1 MDKRL
6 FNSNK
11 DRRVKEAL
19 RLKGYDEDEQRGCC
33 DYPGCLED
41 GVYKA
46 PKSRLQLRN
55 YYYFCLEHVREY
67 NKAWNYHKGLNEQQV
82 ENSIRRST
90 TWDRPSWP
98 FGTKHKMFESFVKG
112 NVTDKFDF
120 FEMDSFSKN
129 NREPNKKFNADQLD
143 ALDIMGLK
151 PPIDIAK
158 LKSQY
163 KYLVKIHHPDRN
175 GGDRKAEERLKLINE
190 AYTTLKQ
197 VLS

>member
-1 MDKRL
+1 L

-11 DRRVKEAL
+11 NRRVKEAL
-19 RLKGYDEDEQRGCC
+19 RLKDYDEDEQSGCC

-46 PKSRLQLRN
+46 PKSRLQLRS
-55 YYYFCLEHVREY
+55 YHYFCLEHVREY

-98 FGTKHKMFESFVKG
+98 FGTRHKMFQSFVKG
-112 NVTDKFDF
+112 NVTDNFDF
-120 FEMDSFSKN
+120 FEMDSFSRN

-151 PPIDIAK
+151 PPIDIPK

>member
-1 MDKRL
+1 M

-19 RLKGYDEDEQRGCC
+19 RLKDYDEDEQSGCC

-55 YYYFCLEHVREY
+55 YHYFCLEHVREY

-98 FGTKHKMFESFVKG
+98 FGTRHKMFDSFVKG
-112 NVTDKFDF
+112 NVRDSFNF
-120 FEMDSFSKN
+120 FEMDSFSRN
-129 NREPNKKFNADQLD
+129 NWEPNKKFNADQLD

-151 PPIDIAK
+151 PPIDIPK

>member
-1 MDKRL
+1 M

-19 RLKGYDEDEQRGCC
+19 RLKDYDEDEQSGCC

-55 YYYFCLEHVREY
+55 YHYFCLDHVREY
-67 NKAWNYHKGLNEQQV
+67 NKAWNYHKGLDEQQV

-98 FGTKHKMFESFVKG
+98 FGTRHKMFQSFVKG
-112 NVTDKFDF
+112 NVTDNFDF
-120 FEMDSFSKN
+120 FEMDSFSRN
-129 NREPNKKFNADQLD
+129 NGELNKKFNADQLD

-151 PPIDIAK
+151 PPIDILK

>member
-1 MDKRL
+1 M

-19 RLKGYDEDEQRGCC
+19 RLKDYDEDKQSGCC
-33 DYPGCLED
+33 DHPGCLED
-41 GVYKA
+41 GAYKA

-55 YYYFCLEHVREY
+55 YHYFCLHHVREY

-98 FGTKHKMFESFVKG
+98 FGTKHKMFKSFVKG
-112 NVTDKFDF
+112 NVTDNFDI
-120 FEMDSFSKN
+120 FEMDSFSRN
-129 NREPNKKFNADQLD
+129 NREPIKKFNADQLD

>member
-1 MDKRL
+1 M

-19 RLKGYDEDEQRGCC
+19 RLKDYDEDEQTGCC

-41 GVYKA
+41 GMYKA
-46 PKSRLQLRN
+46 PKSRLQLRS
-55 YYYFCLEHVREY
+55 YHYFCLEHVREY

-98 FGTKHKMFESFVKG
+98 FGTRHKMFQSFVKG
-112 NVTDKFDF
+112 NVADNFDF
-120 FEMDSFSKN
+120 FEMDSFSRN
-129 NREPNKKFNADQLD
+129 NGEPNKKFNADQLD

-151 PPIDIAK
+151 PPIDIPK

>member
-1 MDKRL
+1 M

-19 RLKGYDEDEQRGCC
+19 RLKGYEEDERSGCC

-55 YYYFCLEHVREY
+55 YHYFCLEHVREY

-112 NVTDKFDF
+112 NVTDNFDF
-120 FEMDSFSKN
+120 FEMDSFSRN

>member
-1 MDKRL
+1 M

-11 DRRVKEAL
+11 DRRVEEAL
-19 RLKGYDEDEQRGCC
+19 RLKDYDEDEQSGCC
-33 DYPGCLED
+33 DYPGCLEK
-41 GVYKA
+41 GAYKA

-55 YYYFCLEHVREY
+55 YHYFCLQHVREY

-98 FGTKHKMFESFVKG
+98 FGTRHKMFKSFVKG
-112 NVTDKFDF
+112 NFTDNFDI
-120 FEMDSFSKN
+120 FEMDSFSRN
-129 NREPNKKFNADQLD
+129 NGEPNKKFNADQLD

-151 PPIDIAK
+151 PPIDIVK

>member
-1 MDKRL
+1 M
-6 FNSNK
+6 FNSSK

-19 RLKGYDEDEQRGCC
+19 RLKDYDEDEQSGCC

-55 YYYFCLEHVREY
+55 YHYFCLDHVREY
-67 NKAWNYHKGLNEQQV
+67 NKAWNYHKGLDEQQV

-98 FGTKHKMFESFVKG
+98 FGTRHKMFQSFVKG
-112 NVTDKFDF
+112 NVTDNFDF
-120 FEMDSFSKN
+120 FEMDSFSGN
-129 NREPNKKFNADQLD
+129 NGEPNKKFNADQLD

-151 PPIDIAK
+151 PPIDILK

>member
-1 MDKRL
+1 M

-11 DRRVKEAL
+11 DRRVEEAL
-19 RLKGYDEDEQRGCC
+19 RLKDYDEDEQSGCC

-55 YYYFCLEHVREY
+55 YHYFCLEHVREY

-98 FGTKHKMFESFVKG
+98 FGTKHKMFKSFVKG
-112 NVTDKFDF
+112 NVTDNFDF
-120 FEMDSFSKN
+120 FEMDSFPRN
-129 NREPNKKFNADQLD
+129 NGEPNKKFNADQLD

>member
-1 MDKRL
+1 M

-19 RLKGYDEDEQRGCC
+19 RLKDYDEDEQTGCC

-41 GVYKA
+41 GMYKA
-46 PKSRLQLRN
+46 PKSRLQLRS
-55 YYYFCLEHVREY
+55 YHYFCLEHVREY

-98 FGTKHKMFESFVKG
+98 FGTRHKMFESFVKG
-112 NVTDKFDF
+112 NVRDNFNF
-120 FEMDSFSKN
+120 FEMDSFSRN
-129 NREPNKKFNADQLD
+129 NVGPDKKFNADQLD

>member
-1 MDKRL
+1 M

-11 DRRVKEAL
+11 DRRVEEAL
-19 RLKGYDEDEQRGCC
+19 RLKDYDEDEQSGCC
-33 DYPGCLED
+33 DYPGCLEK

-55 YYYFCLEHVREY
+55 YHYFCLEHVREY

-82 ENSIRRST
+82 EKSIRRST

-98 FGTKHKMFESFVKG
+98 FGTRHKMFKSFVKG
-112 NVTDKFDF
+112 NVTDNFDF
-120 FEMDSFSKN
+120 FEVDSFFRN
-129 NREPNKKFNADQLD
+129 NGRSNKKFNADQLD

-151 PPIDIAK
+151 PPIDIPK

-163 KYLVKIHHPDRN
+163 KYLVKKHHPDRN

-190 AYTTLKQ
+190 AYTTLKK

>member
-1 MDKRL
+1 M

-19 RLKGYDEDEQRGCC
+19 RLKDYDEDEQSSCC
-33 DYPGCLED
+33 DHPGCQED
-41 GVYKA
+41 GVHKA

-55 YYYFCLEHVREY
+55 YHYFCLQHVREY
-67 NKAWNYHKGLNEQQV
+67 NKAWNYHKGLDEQQV

-98 FGTKHKMFESFVKG
+98 FGTKHKMFASFVKG
-112 NVTDKFDF
+112 NVADNFDF
-120 FEMDSFSKN
+120 FEMDSFSRN
-129 NREPNKKFNADQLD
+129 NGELNKKFNSDQLD

-158 LKSQY
+158 LKSRY
-163 KYLVKIHHPDRN
+163 KYLVKIHHPDCN

>member
-1 MDKRL
+1 L
-6 FNSNK
+6 FNSSK

-19 RLKGYDEDEQRGCC
+19 RLKDYDEDEQSGCC
-33 DYPGCLED
+33 AHPGCPED

-55 YYYFCLEHVREY
+55 YHYFCLEHVREY

-112 NVTDKFDF
+112 NVTDNFDI
-120 FEMDSFSKN
+120 FEMDSFSRN
-129 NREPNKKFNADQLD
+129 NGEPNKKFNADQLD

>member
-1 MDKRL
+1 M

-19 RLKGYDEDEQRGCC
+19 RLKDYDEDEQTGCC

-41 GVYKA
+41 GMYKA
-46 PKSRLQLRN
+46 PKSRLQLRS
-55 YYYFCLEHVREY
+55 YHYFCLEHVREY
-67 NKAWNYHKGLNEQQV
+67 NKEWNYHKGLNEQQV

-98 FGTKHKMFESFVKG
+98 FGTRHKMFQSFVKG

-120 FEMDSFSKN
+120 FEMDSFSRN
-129 NREPNKKFNADQLD
+129 NGEPNKKFNADQLD

-151 PPIDIAK
+151 PPIDIPK

>member
-1 MDKRL
+1 M

-19 RLKGYDEDEQRGCC
+19 RLKDYDDDEQSGCC

-55 YYYFCLEHVREY
+55 YHYFCLEHVREY

-98 FGTKHKMFESFVKG
+98 FGTRNKMFESFVKG
-112 NVTDKFDF
+112 NVKDNFNF
-120 FEMDSFSKN
+120 FEMDSFSRN
-129 NREPNKKFNADQLD
+129 NEEPNKKFNVDQLD

-151 PPIDIAK
+151 PPIDIPK

>member
-1 MDKRL
+1 M

-19 RLKGYDEDEQRGCC
+19 RLKDYDEDEQSGCC

-55 YYYFCLEHVREY
+55 YHYFCLDHVREY
-67 NKAWNYHKGLNEQQV
+67 NKAWNYHKGLDEQQV

-98 FGTKHKMFESFVKG
+98 FGTRHKMFQSFVKG
-112 NVTDKFDF
+112 NVTDNFDF
-120 FEMDSFSKN
+120 FEMDSFSRN
-129 NREPNKKFNADQLD
+129 NEEPNKKFNADQLD

-151 PPIDIAK
+151 PPIDILK

>member
-1 MDKRL
+1 M

-11 DRRVKEAL
+11 DRRVNEAL
-19 RLKGYDEDEQRGCC
+19 RLKDYDEDEQSGYC
-33 DYPGCLED
+33 DHPGCLED

-55 YYYFCLEHVREY
+55 YHYFCLEHVREY

-82 ENSIRRST
+82 EKSIRRST

-98 FGTKHKMFESFVKG
+98 FGTRHKMFKSFVKG
-112 NVTDKFDF
+112 NVTDNFDF
-120 FEMDSFSKN
+120 LEKDSFSRN
-129 NREPNKKFNADQLD
+129 NGGSNEKFNADQLD

-151 PPIDIAK
+151 PPIDIPK

-175 GGDRKAEERLKLINE
+175 GGDRKAEERLKIINE

-197 VLS
+197 ILS

>member
-1 MDKRL
+1 M

-11 DRRVKEAL
+11 DRRVEEAL
-19 RLKGYDEDEQRGCC
+19 RLKDYDEDEQSGCC
-33 DYPGCLED
+33 DYPGCLEK

-55 YYYFCLEHVREY
+55 YHYFCLEHVREY

-82 ENSIRRST
+82 EKSIRRST

-112 NVTDKFDF
+112 NVTDNFDF
-120 FEMDSFSKN
+120 FEVDSFSRN
-129 NREPNKKFNADQLD
+129 NGRSNKKFNADQLD

-151 PPIDIAK
+151 PPIDIPK

-163 KYLVKIHHPDRN
+163 KYLVKKHHPDRN

>member
-1 MDKRL
+1 M

-19 RLKGYDEDEQRGCC
+19 RLKDYDEDEQSGCC
-33 DYPGCLED
+33 DYPGCIED

-46 PKSRLQLRN
+46 PKSRLQLRS
-55 YYYFCLEHVREY
+55 YHYFCLEHVREY

-98 FGTKHKMFESFVKG
+98 FGTRHKMFQSFVKG
-112 NVTDKFDF
+112 NVTDNFDF
-120 FEMDSFSKN
+120 FEMDSFSRN
-129 NREPNKKFNADQLD
+129 NGEPNKKFNADQLD

-151 PPIDIAK
+151 PPIDIPK

>member
-1 MDKRL
+1 M

-19 RLKGYDEDEQRGCC
+19 RLKGYDEDEQSGCC

-67 NKAWNYHKGLNEQQV
+67 NKSWNYHKGLNEQQV

-98 FGTKHKMFESFVKG
+98 FGTRHKMFQSFVKG

-120 FEMDSFSKN
+120 FEMENFSRN
-129 NREPNKKFNADQLD
+129 NGEPYRKFNADQLD

-151 PPIDIAK
+151 PPIDIPK

>member
-1 MDKRL
+1 M

-11 DRRVKEAL
+11 NRRVKEAL
-19 RLKGYDEDEQRGCC
+19 RLKDYDEDEQSGCC

-46 PKSRLQLRN
+46 PKSRLQLRS
-55 YYYFCLEHVREY
+55 YHYFCIEHVREY

-98 FGTKHKMFESFVKG
+98 FGTRHKMFQSFVKG
-112 NVTDKFDF
+112 NVADNFDF
-120 FEMDSFSKN
+120 FEMDSFSRN
-129 NREPNKKFNADQLD
+129 NGEPNKKFNADQLD

-151 PPIDIAK
+151 PPIDIPK

>member
-1 MDKRL
+1 M

-19 RLKGYDEDEQRGCC
+19 RLKGYEEDEQSGCC

-67 NKAWNYHKGLNEQQV
+67 NKSWNYHKGLNEQQV

-112 NVTDKFDF
+112 NVTDNFDV
-120 FEMDSFSKN
+120 FEMDGFSRN
-129 NREPNKKFNADQLD
+129 NGEPNKKFNADQLD

>member
-1 MDKRL
+1 M

-19 RLKGYDEDEQRGCC
+19 RLKDYDEDEQSGCC

-55 YYYFCLEHVREY
+55 YHYFCLDHVREY
-67 NKAWNYHKGLNEQQV
+67 NKAWNYHKGLDEQQV

-98 FGTKHKMFESFVKG
+98 FGTRHKMFQSFVKG
-112 NVTDKFDF
+112 NVTDNFDF
-120 FEMDSFSKN
+120 FEMDSFSRN
-129 NREPNKKFNADQLD
+129 NGEPNKKFNADQLD

-151 PPIDIAK
+151 PPIDILK

>member
-1 MDKRL
+1 M

-11 DRRVKEAL
+11 NRRVKEAL
-19 RLKGYDEDEQRGCC
+19 RLKDYDEDEQSGFC
-33 DYPGCLED
+33 DYPGCLEE

-67 NKAWNYHKGLNEQQV
+67 NKSWNYHKGLNEQQV

-98 FGTKHKMFESFVKG
+98 FGTKHKMFKSFVKG
-112 NVTDKFDF
+112 NVTDNFDF
-120 FEMDSFSKN
+120 FEMDSFSRN
-129 NREPNKKFNADQLD
+129 NGEPNKKFNADQLD

-151 PPIDIAK
+151 PPIDIPK

>member
-1 MDKRL
+1 M

-19 RLKGYDEDEQRGCC
+19 RLKDYDEDEQSGCC

-41 GVYKA
+41 GMYKA
-46 PKSRLQLRN
+46 PKSRLQLRS
-55 YYYFCLEHVREY
+55 YHYFCLEHVREY

-98 FGTKHKMFESFVKG
+98 FGTRHKMFHGFVKG
-112 NVTDKFDF
+112 NVTDNFDF
-120 FEMDSFSKN
+120 FEMDSFSRN
-129 NREPNKKFNADQLD
+129 NGETNRKFNADQLD

>member
-1 MDKRL
+1 M

-19 RLKGYDEDEQRGCC
+19 RLKDYDEDEQSGCC
-33 DYPGCLED
+33 DHPGCLED

-55 YYYFCLEHVREY
+55 YHYFCLEHVREY

-98 FGTKHKMFESFVKG
+98 FGTNHKMFESFVKG
-112 NVTDKFDF
+112 NVSDNFDF
-120 FEMDSFSKN
+120 FKMDSFSRN
-129 NREPNKKFNADQLD
+129 NGEPNKKFNADQLD

>member
-1 MDKRL
+1 M
-6 FNSNK
+6 FNSGK

-19 RLKGYDEDEQRGCC
+19 RLKDYDEDEQSGCC
-33 DYPGCLED
+33 AHPGCLED

-55 YYYFCLEHVREY
+55 YHYFCLEHVREY

-112 NVTDKFDF
+112 TTDH
-120 FEMDSFSKN
+120 
-129 NREPNKKFNADQLD
+129 L
-143 ALDIMGLK
+143 L
-151 PPIDIAK
+151 
-158 LKSQY
+158 
-163 KYLVKIHHPDRN
+163 LVSGVR
-175 GGDRKAEERLKLINE
+175 GAAERWELLTAEVSRV
-190 AYTTLKQ
+190 AR
-197 VLS
+197 

>member
-1 MDKRL
+1 M

-19 RLKGYDEDEQRGCC
+19 RLKDYDDDEQSGCC
-33 DYPGCLED
+33 DYPGCLDD

-46 PKSRLQLRN
+46 PKSRLQLRS
-55 YYYFCLEHVREY
+55 YHYFCLEHVREY

-120 FEMDSFSKN
+120 FEMDSFSRN
-129 NREPNKKFNADQLD
+129 NGEPKRKFNADQLD

-151 PPIDIAK
+151 PPIDIPK

>member
-1 MDKRL
+1 M

-19 RLKGYDEDEQRGCC
+19 RLKDYDEDEQSGCC

-46 PKSRLQLRN
+46 PKSRSQLRN
-55 YYYFCLEHVREY
+55 YHYFCLDHVREY
-67 NKAWNYHKGLNEQQV
+67 NKAWNYHKGLDEQQV

-98 FGTKHKMFESFVKG
+98 FGTRHKMFQSFVKG
-112 NVTDKFDF
+112 NVTDNFDF
-120 FEMDSFSKN
+120 FEMDSFSRN
-129 NREPNKKFNADQLD
+129 NGEPNKKFNADQLD

-151 PPIDIAK
+151 PPIDILK

>member
-1 MDKRL
+1 M

-11 DRRVKEAL
+11 NRRINDAL
-19 RLKGYDEDEQRGCC
+19 RLNDYDEDGQSGVC
-33 DYPGCLED
+33 DHPGCIED

-55 YYYFCLEHVREY
+55 YHYFCLEHVREY

-90 TWDRPSWP
+90 TWERPSWP
-98 FGTKHKMFESFVKG
+98 FGTTRKMFESFVKG
-112 NVTDKFDF
+112 NVTDNFDF
-120 FEMDSFSKN
+120 FETDSCSRDK
-129 NREPNKKFNADQLD
+129 EAPSKKFNADQLD

-151 PPIDIAK
+151 PPIDISK

-197 VLS
+197 FLS

>member
-1 MDKRL
+1 M

-19 RLKGYDEDEQRGCC
+19 RLKDYDEDEQSGCC
-33 DYPGCLED
+33 DHPGCLEV
-41 GVYKA
+41 GAYKA

-55 YYYFCLEHVREY
+55 YHYFCLQHVREY

-98 FGTKHKMFESFVKG
+98 FGTRNKMFESFVKG
-112 NVTDKFDF
+112 NVTDNFDF
-120 FEMDSFSKN
+120 FEMDSFSRN
-129 NREPNKKFNADQLD
+129 NGGSNKKFNADQLD

-151 PPIDIAK
+151 PPIDIPK

-163 KYLVKIHHPDRN
+163 KYLVKKHHPDRN

>member
-1 MDKRL
+1 M
-6 FNSNK
+6 FNSSK

-19 RLKGYDEDEQRGCC
+19 RLKDYDEHEQSGYC
-33 DYPGCLED
+33 DHPGCLEE
-41 GVYKA
+41 GAYKA
-46 PKSRLQLRN
+46 PKSRSQLRN
-55 YYYFCLEHVREY
+55 YHYFCLQHVREY

-98 FGTKHKMFESFVKG
+98 FGTNHKMFESFVKG
-112 NVTDKFDF
+112 NVSDNFDI
-120 FEMDSFSKN
+120 FEMDSFSRN
-129 NREPNKKFNADQLD
+129 NGEPNKKFNADQLD

>member
-1 MDKRL
+1 M
-6 FNSNK
+6 
-11 DRRVKEAL
+11 
-19 RLKGYDEDEQRGCC
+19 RLKDYDEDEQSGCC
-33 DYPGCLED
+33 DYPGCLDD

-46 PKSRLQLRN
+46 PKSRLQLRS
-55 YYYFCLEHVREY
+55 YHYFCLEHVREY

-98 FGTKHKMFESFVKG
+98 FGTRHKMFHGFVKG
-112 NVTDKFDF
+112 NVTDNFDF
-120 FEMDSFSKN
+120 FEMDSFSRN
-129 NREPNKKFNADQLD
+129 NGETNRKFNADQLD

>member
-1 MDKRL
+1 M

-19 RLKGYDEDEQRGCC
+19 RLKDYDEHEQSGYC
-33 DYPGCLED
+33 DHPGCLEE
-41 GVYKA
+41 GAYKA
-46 PKSRLQLRN
+46 PKSRSQLRN
-55 YYYFCLEHVREY
+55 YHYFCLQHVREY

-112 NVTDKFDF
+112 NVTDNFDF
-120 FEMDSFSKN
+120 FETDSFSRN
-129 NREPNKKFNADQLD
+129 NGEPNKKFNADQLD

>member
-1 MDKRL
+1 L

-11 DRRVKEAL
+11 DRRINDAL
-19 RLKGYDEDEQRGCC
+19 RLNDYDEDGQSGCC
-33 DYPGCLED
+33 DHPDCLED

-55 YYYFCLEHVREY
+55 YHYFCLEHVREY

-90 TWDRPSWP
+90 TWERPSWP
-98 FGTKHKMFESFVKG
+98 FGTTRKMFESFVKG
-112 NVTDKFDF
+112 NVTDNFDF
-120 FEMDSFSKN
+120 FETDSCSRDK
-129 NREPNKKFNADQLD
+129 EAPSKKFNADQLD

-151 PPIDIAK
+151 PPIDISK

-197 VLS
+197 FLS

>member
-1 MDKRL
+1 M

-19 RLKGYDEDEQRGCC
+19 RLKDYDEHEQSGYC
-33 DYPGCLED
+33 DHPGCLEE
-41 GVYKA
+41 GAYKA
-46 PKSRLQLRN
+46 PKSRSQLRN
-55 YYYFCLEHVREY
+55 YHYFCLQHVREY

-112 NVTDKFDF
+112 NVTDNFDF
-120 FEMDSFSKN
+120 FEMDSFSGN
-129 NREPNKKFNADQLD
+129 NGEPNKKFNADQLD

>member
-1 MDKRL
+1 M

-11 DRRVKEAL
+11 DKRVEEAL
-19 RLKGYDEDEQRGCC
+19 RLKDYDEDEQSGCC
-33 DYPGCLED
+33 DYPGCLEN
-41 GVYKA
+41 GLYKA

-55 YYYFCLEHVREY
+55 YHYFCLEHVREY
-67 NKAWNYHKGLNEQQV
+67 NKAWNYHRGLNEQQV
-82 ENSIRRST
+82 ENSIRCST

-98 FGTKHKMFESFVKG
+98 FGTRHKMFESFVKG
-112 NVTDKFDF
+112 NVTDNFDF
-120 FEMDSFSKN
+120 FEMDSFSRN
-129 NREPNKKFNADQLD
+129 NGEPNRKFNADQLD

-151 PPIDIAK
+151 PPIDIPK